1 MTTRTTKITPPTVDA
16 LSSIHVSAS
25 FTSMYISKLQKVAFC
40 VVLGRILVKFD
51 LVISLNHFKSYIRIY
66 LFPRHRMITFIR
78 LPARLKPIESGIPP
92 IVCVAE
98 KTLLLSRRMSVWRS
112 ETPICNWRVRRK
124 MLFLYSLEADIF
136 LDSFWKNLCK
146 YII

>member
-16 LSSIHVSAS
+16 LSSSHVSAS

-40 VVLGRILVKFD
+40 VVLRRILVKFV
-51 LVISLNHFKSYIRIY
+51 LVMSLNHLKLYLQIH
-66 LFPRHRMITFIR
+66 LFPRHGMITFIR
-78 LPARLKPIESGIPP
+78 LSASLKPIESGIPP

-112 ETPICNWRVRRK
+112 VTPICNWRVRRK
-124 MLFLYSLEADIF
+124 MIF
-136 LDSFWKNLCK
+136 L
-146 YII
+146 

>member
-1 MTTRTTKITPPTVDA
+1 MIMTTRTTKITPPTVDA

-40 VVLGRILVKFD
+40 VVLSRILVKFD
-51 LVISLNHFKSYIRIY
+51 LVMSFNHFMVKLHLQIH

-78 LPARLKPIESGIPP
+78 ISASLKPIESGIPP

-98 KTLLLSRRMSVWRS
+98 KTLLLSRRMYVWRS

-124 MLFLYSLEADIF
+124 MIF
-136 LDSFWKNLCK
+136 L
-146 YII
+146 